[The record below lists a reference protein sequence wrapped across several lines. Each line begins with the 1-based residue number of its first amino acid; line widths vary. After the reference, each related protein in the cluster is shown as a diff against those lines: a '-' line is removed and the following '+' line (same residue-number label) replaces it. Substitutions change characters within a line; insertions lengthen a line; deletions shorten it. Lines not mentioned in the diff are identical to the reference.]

1 MDLSLV
7 TVGVTD
13 GVASVTMGAPP
24 ANALSYA
31 LIGELEAACDVLDQA
46 AVGCAVFRSSLDAF
60 FAAGADLKL
69 LTTLDAGSFAAYLTR
84 LRAVLERIAS
94 STWSSIAAI
103 DGHALGGGLEL
114 AMACTFR
121 VVTERA
127 RLGLP
132 EVKLGVLP
140 GAGGTQR
147 TVRLVGRGRAL
158 ELLTSG
164 RSVDGVEAVR
174 IGLADLVA
182 DDADGEA
189 QRWAR
194 GLADGPRDA
203 VRAIVRCVD
212 AAAEAPAHGMAVE
225 AAEVIALFDSPD
237 GQEGIAAFIQKRPAV
252 FGRHRT
258 P

>member
-1 MDLSLV
+1 
-7 TVGVTD
+7 
-13 GVASVTMGAPP
+13 
-24 ANALSYA
+24 
-31 LIGELEAACDVLDQA
+31 
-46 AVGCAVFRSSLDAF
+46 
-60 FAAGADLKL
+60 
-69 LTTLDAGSFAAYLTR
+69 
-84 LRAVLERIAS
+84 
-94 STWSSIAAI
+94 
-103 DGHALGGGLEL
+103 
-114 AMACTFR
+114 MACTFR

-174 IGLADLVA
+174 IGLADVVA
-182 DDADGEA
+182 DDADDEA

-194 GLADGPRDA
+194 GLAGGPRDA

-237 GQEGIAAFIQKRPAV
+237 GQEGIAAFLQKRPAV